1 MSFQKFITGASGAMG
16 LFSGVKGM
24 FDSAAAARK
33 QKKLLEEYKAEET
46 AWYKRNYYGDYMNNS
61 MARAAMKRVEK
72 TLNNRSRQNRAS
84 AAVTGDTPELT
95 LARNRQG
102 LSYLENVAT
111 NLAAQ
116 GDMYKKEIDSMHRQN
131 MNSLRNYELDRLNVD
146 EQNAASSAVSGFN
159 LLNNALLGANWGKEF

>member
-1 MSFQKFITGASGAMG
+1 M
-16 LFSGVKGM
+16 
-24 FDSAAAARK
+24 
-33 QKKLLEEYKAEET
+33 
-46 AWYKRNYYGDYMNNS
+46 
-61 MARAAMKRVEK
+61 
-72 TLNNRSRQNRAS
+72 
-84 AAVTGDTPELT
+84 T